1 MSFLFIINT
10 LKLITVTKPA
20 AAVMWL
26 TIYDMYVWGEVA
38 TIIADIPTEPSTE
51 PSTEPLFCT
60 SSLIIHGVFLVNI
73 AIAPWSPLLPLLS
86 LIN

>member
-20 AAVMWL
+20 AALMW
-26 TIYDMYVWGEVA
+26 INVYNMYVTGEFA
-38 TIIADIPTEPSTE
+38 TIIADIPTEPSN
-51 PSTEPLFCT
+51 EPLFCT
-60 SSLIIHGVFLVNI
+60 SSLIIHGVFFLSF
-73 AIAPWSPLLPLLS
+73 AISPWGPLLPLLS